1 MIMDNEQEI
10 KNVGKTQEGLEQEEK
25 EIQWTKDNNKWG
37 HKVFATIWASV
48 VVFIGI
54 LGLIFGKI
62 VEATL
67 FEEIAKWVVM
77 AAGVGLVVCVI
88 CYVPV
93 ELMKLARWKLY
104 PQYGKA
110 WLKEALK
117 EAIGKK

>member
-1 MIMDNEQEI
+1 MEENKEI
-10 KNVGKTQEGLEQEEK
+10 VKTQEELDQEEK
-25 EIQWTKDNNKWG
+25 EIQWAKENNKWG

-54 LGLIFGKI
+54 LGLIFGKV

-93 ELMKLARWKLY
+93 ELIKMARWKLY
-104 PQYGKA
+104 PKYGKA
-110 WLKEALK
+110 WFKEAWK
-117 EAIGKK
+117 MAFGKK